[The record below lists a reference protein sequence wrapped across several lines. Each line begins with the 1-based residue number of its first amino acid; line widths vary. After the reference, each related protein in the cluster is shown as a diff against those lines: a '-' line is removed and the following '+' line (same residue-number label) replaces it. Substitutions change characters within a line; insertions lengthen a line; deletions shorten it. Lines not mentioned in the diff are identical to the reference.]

1 MIKKS
6 IGVSSVLLCGMFLA
20 TSAQASLIDEL
31 FISEYIEGSSFNKA
45 IEIFNGTGADID
57 LGALGYNI
65 EAYHNGNATANFT
78 INLMGTVADGDVF
91 VLANPS
97 ASAPILA
104 QADQTS
110 GSVLWNGDDAV
121 ALRRGTTFIDVIGQI
136 GLDPGT
142 QWGTGLVSTQNN
154 TLLRMATIFAGDT
167 DGSNPFDPADQWTG
181 LPEDTFSSLGAH
193 SVAVSAVPVPAA
205 VWLFG
210 TALVGFVGFSR
221 RRKVA

>member
-1 MIKKS
+1 MVRKS

-20 TSAQASLIDEL
+20 TSAQAMLIDEL
-31 FISEYIEGSSFNKA
+31 FISEYIEGNSFNKA
-45 IEIFNGTGADID
+45 IEIFNGTGAGID

-65 EAYHNGNATANFT
+65 EGYHNGSATAAYT
-78 INLMGTVADGDVF
+78 INLTGTVADGDVF
-91 VLANPS
+91 VLANSS
-97 ASAPILA
+97 ASATILA
-104 QADQTS
+104 QADQT
-110 GSVLWNGDDAV
+110 GSVGWNGNDAV

-136 GLDPGT
+136 GVDPGER
-142 QWGTGLVSTQNN
+142 WGTDLLGTKDN

-167 DGSNPFDPADQWTG
+167 DGTNPFDPADQWTG
-181 LPEDTFSSLGAH
+181 LPLNTFSELGSH

-210 TALVGFVGFSR
+210 TALIGFVGMSR